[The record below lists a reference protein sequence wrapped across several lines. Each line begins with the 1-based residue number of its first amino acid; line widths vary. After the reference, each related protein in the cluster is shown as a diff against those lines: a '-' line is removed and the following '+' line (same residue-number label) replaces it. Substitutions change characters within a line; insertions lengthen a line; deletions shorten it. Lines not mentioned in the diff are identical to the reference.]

1 MMKINV
7 FDVIV
12 VGGGHA
18 GCEAALAS
26 SRKGCRTLLL
36 TQNLDTIAQMSCN
49 PAIGGLAKGHIV
61 REIDA
66 LGGEMAKCIDHTGIQ
81 FRVLNVSK
89 GPAVQAYR
97 AQADKAQYR
106 VYMKRVLERKAKL
119 TLMQD
124 TVTKILVGN
133 NTIKGIDTQS
143 GNTYYTKSLI
153 LTTGTFLNGLIH
165 IGLKSFPSGRFGEF
179 PSTDLADAIKSLGF
193 QIGRLKTGTPPRV
206 NSKSIDYSSLKIQP
220 GDDPPSP
227 FSFSTKKI
235 TQEQIPCYLTHTNAK
250 THEIIKNNLDK
261 SPLYQGNITGI
272 GPRYCPSIEDKVFR
286 FPDKSSHQ
294 VFLEPEGRNTEEVY
308 LNGISTSLPLDV
320 QKQILR
326 SIKGLKQGEIMR
338 PGYAV
343 EYDFVYP
350 TQLYP
355 SLETK
360 SIKGLFHAGQINGT
374 SGYEEAAGQGL
385 IAGVNAANFVLNRE
399 PLIIKRSDAYIGV
412 LIDDLVT
419 KGTKEPYRMF
429 TSRAEYRLILRQ
441 DNADLRLFEF
451 AYKENLISKKNY
463 DLVCEKQEKIKTK
476 INWLGSAQIKEND
489 ELAAVIKSKCDGQ
502 LKFPVVL
509 ADLIKRPEFSIKDV
523 ANNDMSPEVANQVEI
538 QIKYDGYIK
547 RQEKEIERFK
557 KLEEKQ
563 IPENINYSAIYGLSK
578 EEMQKLH
585 DIRPLTFGQASR
597 ISGVT
602 PSAISSIMVF
612 LKKASNI

>member
-1 MMKINV
+1 MIKTNT
-7 FDVIV
+7 FEVIV
-12 VGGGHA
+12 IGGGHA

-26 SRKGCRTLLL
+26 GRKGCRTLLL

-66 LGGEMAKCIDHTGIQ
+66 LGGEMAKCIDYTGIQ
-81 FRVLNVSK
+81 FRVLNLSK

-97 AQADKAQYR
+97 AQADKVQYR
-106 VYMKRVLERKAKL
+106 LYMKRVLERQSKL

-124 TVTKILVGN
+124 TVTKILIEN
-133 NTIKGIDTQS
+133 NAIIGVETQS
-143 GNTYYTKSLI
+143 GNTYYTKSMI

-165 IGLKSFPSGRFGEF
+165 IGLTSFPAGRFGEF
-179 PSTDLADAIKSLGF
+179 PSTDLADTIKTLGF
-193 QIGRLKTGTPPRV
+193 QMGRLKTGTPPRA
-206 NSKSIDYSSLKIQP
+206 NSKSIDYSFLKIQP
-220 GDDPPSP
+220 GDEPPSP

-235 TQEQIPCYLTHTNAK
+235 TQKQIPCYLTHTNER
-250 THEIIKNNLDK
+250 THEIIKNNLNK

-286 FPDKSSHQ
+286 FPDKPGHQ
-294 VFLEPEGRNTEEVY
+294 VFLEPEGRDTEEVY
-308 LNGISTSLPLDV
+308 LNGVSTSLPLDV

-326 SIKGLKQGEIMR
+326 SIKGMEQCEIMR

-343 EYDFVYP
+343 EYDFVCP

-385 IAGVNAANFVLNRE
+385 IAGINAANLVLNRE
-399 PLIIKRSDAYIGV
+399 PLVIKRSDAYIGV

-451 AYKENLISKKNY
+451 AYKENLIS
-463 DLVCEKQEKIKTK
+463 EKEYKGLLEKLENIKTK
-476 INWLGSAQIKEND
+476 INWLESTRIKEND
-489 ELAAVIKSKCDGQ
+489 DLAAEIKSKCNGQ
-502 LKFPVVL
+502 IKFPVVL
-509 ADLIKRPEFSIKDV
+509 ADLIKRPEFSIIDII
-523 ANNDMSPEVANQVEI
+523 NNDVSHEVANQVEI

-557 KLEEKQ
+557 KFEEKK
-563 IPENINYSAIYGLSK
+563 IPENIDYYDIYGLSK
-578 EEMQKLH
+578 EEMQKLN

-597 ISGVT
+597 ISGIT

-612 LKKASNI
+612 LKKVSR

>member
-1 MMKINV
+1 MIKTNT
-7 FDVIV
+7 FEVIV

-26 SRKGCRTLLL
+26 GRKGCRTLLL

-66 LGGEMAKCIDHTGIQ
+66 LGGEMAKCIDYTGIQ

-97 AQADKAQYR
+97 AQADKVQYR
-106 VYMKRVLERKAKL
+106 LYMKRVLERQSKL

-124 TVTKILVGN
+124 TVTKILIEN
-133 NTIKGIDTQS
+133 NAIKGVETQS
-143 GNTYYTKSLI
+143 GNTYYTKSMI

-165 IGLKSFPSGRFGEF
+165 IGLTSFPAGRFGEF
-179 PSTDLADAIKSLGF
+179 PSTDLADAIKTLGF
-193 QIGRLKTGTPPRV
+193 QMGRLKTGTPPRA
-206 NSKSIDYSSLKIQP
+206 NSKSIDYSFLKIQP
-220 GDDPPSP
+220 GDEPPLP

-235 TQEQIPCYLTHTNAK
+235 SQKQIPCYLTHTNAR
-250 THEIIKNNLDK
+250 THEIIKNNLNK

-286 FPDKSSHQ
+286 FPDKPGHQ
-294 VFLEPEGRNTEEVY
+294 VFLEPEGRDTEEVY
-308 LNGISTSLPLDV
+308 LNGVSTSLPLDV

-326 SIKGLKQGEIMR
+326 SIKGMEQCEIMR

-343 EYDFVYP
+343 EYDFVCP

-385 IAGVNAANFVLNRE
+385 IAGINAANLVLNRE
-399 PLIIKRSDAYIGV
+399 PLVIKRSDAYIGV

-451 AYKENLISKKNY
+451 AYKENLIS
-463 DLVCEKQEKIKTK
+463 EKEYKGLLEKLENIKTK
-476 INWLGSAQIKEND
+476 INWLESTRIKEND
-489 ELAAVIKSKCDGQ
+489 DLATEIKSKCNCQ
-502 LKFPVVL
+502 IKFPVVL
-509 ADLIKRPEFSIKDV
+509 ADLIKRPEFSIIDIV
-523 ANNDMSPEVANQVEI
+523 NNDVSHEVANQVEI
-538 QIKYDGYIK
+538 EIKYDGYIK

-557 KLEEKQ
+557 KFEEKK
-563 IPENINYSAIYGLSK
+563 IPENIDYYDIYGLSK
-578 EEMQKLH
+578 EEMQKLN

-612 LKKASNI
+612 LKKVSR

>member
-1 MMKINV
+1 MIKTNT

-26 SRKGCRTLLL
+26 GRKECRTLLL

-97 AQADKAQYR
+97 AQADKAKYR
-106 VYMKRVLERKAKL
+106 VYMKRVLEGQSKL

-124 TVTKILVGN
+124 TVTKILIEN
-133 NTIKGIDTQS
+133 NAIKGVETQS
-143 GNTYYTKSLI
+143 GSTYYTKSLI

-165 IGLKSFPSGRFGEF
+165 IGLTSFPAGRFGEF
-179 PSTDLADAIKSLGF
+179 PSTDLADAMKTLGF

-206 NSKSIDYSSLKIQP
+206 NSKSIDYSFLKIQP
-220 GDDPPSP
+220 GDEPPSP

-235 TQEQIPCYLTHTNAK
+235 TQKQIPCYLTHTNER

-294 VFLEPEGRNTEEVY
+294 VFLEPEGRDTEEVY
-308 LNGISTSLPLDV
+308 LNGVSTSLPLDV

-326 SIKGLKQGEIMR
+326 SIKGMEQCEIMR

-343 EYDFVYP
+343 EYDFVCP

-385 IAGVNAANFVLNRE
+385 IAGINAANLVLNRE
-399 PLIIKRSDAYIGV
+399 PVIIKRSDAYIGV

-419 KGTKEPYRMF
+419 EGTKEPYRMF

-441 DNADLRLFEF
+441 DNADLRLFET
-451 AYKENLISKKNY
+451 AYKENLISEKKY
-463 DLVCEKQEKIKTK
+463 ELLREKLEKIKTK
-476 INWLGSAQIKEND
+476 INWLESTRIKEND
-489 ELAAVIKSKCDGQ
+489 GLAAEIKKKCNGQ
-502 LKFPVVL
+502 IKFPVVL
-509 ADLIKRPEFSIKDV
+509 ADLIKRPEFRIKDIV
-523 ANNDMSPEVANQVEI
+523 NNDISHEVANQVEI

-557 KLEEKQ
+557 KLEEKK
-563 IPENINYSAIYGLSK
+563 IPENIDYSAIYGLSK
-578 EEMQKLH
+578 EEIQKLNG
-585 DIRPLTFGQASR
+585 IRPLTFGQASR

-602 PSAISSIMVF
+602 PSAISCIMVF
-612 LKKASNI
+612 LKKVSV

>member
-1 MMKINV
+1 MIKTNS

-18 GCEAALAS
+18 GCEATLAS
-26 SRKGCRTLLL
+26 GRKGCRTLLL

-97 AQADKAQYR
+97 AQADKTQYR
-106 VYMKRVLERKAKL
+106 LYMKRVLERQSKL

-124 TVTKILVGN
+124 TVTKILIEN
-133 NTIKGIDTQS
+133 NAIKGVETQS
-143 GNTYYTKSLI
+143 GNTYYAKSLI

-165 IGLKSFPSGRFGEF
+165 IGLTSFPAGRFGEF
-179 PSTDLADAIKSLGF
+179 PSTDLADAIKTLGF

-206 NSKSIDYSSLKIQP
+206 NSKSIDYSFLKIQP

-235 TQEQIPCYLTHTNAK
+235 TQKQIPCYLTHTNER

-286 FPDKSSHQ
+286 FPDKPSHQ
-294 VFLEPEGRNTEEVY
+294 VFLEPEGRDTEEVY
-308 LNGISTSLPLDV
+308 LNGVSTSLPLDV

-326 SIKGLKQGEIMR
+326 SIKGMEQCEIMR

-343 EYDFVYP
+343 EYDFVCP

-385 IAGVNAANFVLNRE
+385 IAGINAANLVLNRE
-399 PLIIKRSDAYIGV
+399 PLVTKRSDAYIGV

-451 AYKENLISKKNY
+451 AYKENLISEKEY
-463 DLVCEKQEKIKTK
+463 EVLCEKLEKIETK
-476 INWLGSAQIKEND
+476 INWLESTRIKEND
-489 ELAAVIKSKCDGQ
+489 DLAAEIKSKCNGQ
-502 LKFPVVL
+502 IKFPVVL
-509 ADLIKRPEFSIKDV
+509 ADLIKRPEFSIKDIV
-523 ANNDMSPEVANQVEI
+523 NNDISHEVANQVEI

-557 KLEEKQ
+557 KLEEKK
-563 IPENINYSAIYGLSK
+563 IPENIDYSAIYGLSK
-578 EEMQKLH
+578 EEMQKLN

-612 LKKASNI
+612 LKKVSG

>member
-1 MMKINV
+1 MIKTNI
-7 FDVIV
+7 FEVIV

-26 SRKGCRTLLL
+26 GRKGCRTLLL

-66 LGGEMAKCIDHTGIQ
+66 LGGEMAKCIDYTGIQ

-97 AQADKAQYR
+97 AQADKVQYR
-106 VYMKRVLERKAKL
+106 LYMKRVLERQSKL

-124 TVTKILVGN
+124 TVTKILIEN
-133 NTIKGIDTQS
+133 NAIIGVETQS
-143 GNTYYTKSLI
+143 GNTYHTKSMI

-165 IGLKSFPSGRFGEF
+165 IGLTSFPAGRFGEF
-179 PSTDLADAIKSLGF
+179 PSTDLADAIKTLGF
-193 QIGRLKTGTPPRV
+193 QMGRLKTGTPPRV
-206 NSKSIDYSSLKIQP
+206 NSKSIDYSFLKIQP
-220 GDDPPSP
+220 GDEPPSP

-235 TQEQIPCYLTHTNAK
+235 TQKQIPCYLTHTNER
-250 THEIIKNNLDK
+250 THEIIKNNLNK

-286 FPDKSSHQ
+286 FPDKPGHQ
-294 VFLEPEGRNTEEVY
+294 VFLEPEGRDTEEVY
-308 LNGISTSLPLDV
+308 LNGVSTSLPLDV

-326 SIKGLKQGEIMR
+326 SIKGMEQCEIMR

-343 EYDFVYP
+343 EYDFVCP

-385 IAGVNAANFVLNRE
+385 IAGINAANLVLNRE
-399 PLIIKRSDAYIGV
+399 PLVIKRSDAYIGV

-451 AYKENLISKKNY
+451 AYKENLIS
-463 DLVCEKQEKIKTK
+463 EKEYKGLLEKLENIKTK
-476 INWLGSAQIKEND
+476 INWLESTRIKEND
-489 ELAAVIKSKCDGQ
+489 DLAAEIKSKCNGQ
-502 LKFPVVL
+502 IKFPVVL
-509 ADLIKRPEFSIKDV
+509 ADLIKRPEFSIIDII
-523 ANNDMSPEVANQVEI
+523 NNDVSHEVANQVEI

-557 KLEEKQ
+557 KFEEKK
-563 IPENINYSAIYGLSK
+563 IPENIDYYDIYGLSK
-578 EEMQKLH
+578 EEMQKLN

-612 LKKASNI
+612 LKKVSG

>member
-1 MMKINV
+1 MIKTNT
-7 FDVIV
+7 FEVIV

-26 SRKGCRTLLL
+26 GRKGCRTLLL

-66 LGGEMAKCIDHTGIQ
+66 LGGEMAKCIDYTGIQ

-97 AQADKAQYR
+97 AQADKVQYR
-106 VYMKRVLERKAKL
+106 LYMKRVLERQSKL

-124 TVTKILVGN
+124 TVTKILIEN
-133 NTIKGIDTQS
+133 NAIKGVETQS
-143 GNTYYTKSLI
+143 GNTYYTKSMI

-165 IGLKSFPSGRFGEF
+165 IGLTSFPAGRFGEF
-179 PSTDLADAIKSLGF
+179 PSTDLADAIKTLGF
-193 QIGRLKTGTPPRV
+193 QMGRLKTGTPPRV
-206 NSKSIDYSSLKIQP
+206 NSKSIDYSFLKIQP
-220 GDDPPSP
+220 GDEPPSP

-235 TQEQIPCYLTHTNAK
+235 TQKQIPCYLTHTNER
-250 THEIIKNNLDK
+250 THEIIKNNLNK

-286 FPDKSSHQ
+286 FPDKPGHQ
-294 VFLEPEGRNTEEVY
+294 VFLEPEGRDTEEVY
-308 LNGISTSLPLDV
+308 LNGVSTSLPLDV

-326 SIKGLKQGEIMR
+326 SIKGMEQCEIMR

-343 EYDFVYP
+343 EYDFVCP

-385 IAGVNAANFVLNRE
+385 IAGINAANLVLNRE
-399 PLIIKRSDAYIGV
+399 PLVIKRSDAYIGV

-429 TSRAEYRLILRQ
+429 TSRAEYRLVLRQ

-451 AYKENLISKKNY
+451 AYKENLIS
-463 DLVCEKQEKIKTK
+463 EKEYKGLLEKLENIKTK
-476 INWLGSAQIKEND
+476 INWLESTRIKEND
-489 ELAAVIKSKCDGQ
+489 DLAAEIKSKCNGQ
-502 LKFPVVL
+502 IKFPVVL
-509 ADLIKRPEFSIKDV
+509 ADLIKRPEFSIIDIV
-523 ANNDMSPEVANQVEI
+523 NNDVSHEVANQVEI

-557 KLEEKQ
+557 KFEEKK
-563 IPENINYSAIYGLSK
+563 IPENIDYYDIYGLSK
-578 EEMQKLH
+578 EEMQKLN

-612 LKKASNI
+612 LKKVSG

>member
-1 MMKINV
+1 MIKTNT

-26 SRKGCRTLLL
+26 GRKECRTLLL

-97 AQADKAQYR
+97 AQADKAKYR
-106 VYMKRVLERKAKL
+106 VYMKRVLEGQSKL

-124 TVTKILVGN
+124 TVTKILIEN
-133 NTIKGIDTQS
+133 NAIKGVETQL
-143 GNTYYTKSLI
+143 GNTYYTKSMI

-165 IGLKSFPSGRFGEF
+165 IGLTSFPAGRFGEF
-179 PSTDLADAIKSLGF
+179 PSTDLADAIKTLGF
-193 QIGRLKTGTPPRV
+193 QMGRLKTGTPPRV
-206 NSKSIDYSSLKIQP
+206 NSKSIDYSFLKIQP
-220 GDDPPSP
+220 GDEPPSP

-235 TQEQIPCYLTHTNAK
+235 TQKQIPCYLTHTNER
-250 THEIIKNNLDK
+250 THEIIKNNLNK

-286 FPDKSSHQ
+286 FPDKPGHQ
-294 VFLEPEGRNTEEVY
+294 VFLEPEGRDTEEVY
-308 LNGISTSLPLDV
+308 LNGVSTSLPLDV

-326 SIKGLKQGEIMR
+326 SIKGMEQCEIMR

-343 EYDFVYP
+343 EYDFVCP

-385 IAGVNAANFVLNRE
+385 IAGINAANLVLNRE
-399 PLIIKRSDAYIGV
+399 PVIIKRSDAYIGV

-419 KGTKEPYRMF
+419 EGTKEPYRMF

-441 DNADLRLFEF
+441 DNADLRLFET
-451 AYKENLISKKNY
+451 AYKENLISEKKY
-463 DLVCEKQEKIKTK
+463 EVLCEKMEKIKTK
-476 INWLGSAQIKEND
+476 INWLESTRIKEND
-489 ELAAVIKSKCDGQ
+489 GLADEIKKKCNGQ
-502 LKFPVVL
+502 IKFPVVL
-509 ADLIKRPEFSIKDV
+509 ADLIKRPEFRIKDIV
-523 ANNDMSPEVANQVEI
+523 NNDISHEVANQVEI

-557 KLEEKQ
+557 KLEEKK
-563 IPENINYSAIYGLSK
+563 IPENIDYSAIYGLSK
-578 EEMQKLH
+578 EEIQKLNG
-585 DIRPLTFGQASR
+585 IRPLTFGQASR

-602 PSAISSIMVF
+602 PSAISCIMVF
-612 LKKASNI
+612 LKKVSV

>member
-1 MMKINV
+1 MIKTNT

-26 SRKGCRTLLL
+26 GRKECRTLLL

-97 AQADKAQYR
+97 AQADKAKYR
-106 VYMKRVLERKAKL
+106 VYMKRVLEGQSKL

-124 TVTKILVGN
+124 TVTKILIEN
-133 NTIKGIDTQS
+133 NAIKGVETQS
-143 GNTYYTKSLI
+143 GSTYYTKSLI

-165 IGLKSFPSGRFGEF
+165 IGLTSFPAGRFGEF
-179 PSTDLADAIKSLGF
+179 PSTDLADAMKTLGF

-206 NSKSIDYSSLKIQP
+206 NSKSIDYSFFKIQP
-220 GDDPPSP
+220 GDEPPSP

-235 TQEQIPCYLTHTNAK
+235 TQKQIPCYLTHTNER

-294 VFLEPEGRNTEEVY
+294 VFLEPEGRDTEEVY
-308 LNGISTSLPLDV
+308 LNGVSTSLPLDV

-326 SIKGLKQGEIMR
+326 SIKGMEQCEIMR

-343 EYDFVYP
+343 EYDFVCP

-385 IAGVNAANFVLNRE
+385 IAGINAANLVLNRE
-399 PLIIKRSDAYIGV
+399 PVIIKRSDAYIGV

-419 KGTKEPYRMF
+419 EGTKEPYRMF

-441 DNADLRLFEF
+441 DNADLRLFET
-451 AYKENLISKKNY
+451 AYKENLISEKKY
-463 DLVCEKQEKIKTK
+463 EVLCEKMEKIKTK
-476 INWLGSAQIKEND
+476 INWLESTRIKEND
-489 ELAAVIKSKCDGQ
+489 GLADEIKKKCNGQ
-502 LKFPVVL
+502 IKFPVVL
-509 ADLIKRPEFSIKDV
+509 ADLIKRPEFRIKDIV
-523 ANNDMSPEVANQVEI
+523 NNDISHEVANQVEI

-557 KLEEKQ
+557 KLEEKK
-563 IPENINYSAIYGLSK
+563 IPENIDYSAIYGLSK
-578 EEMQKLH
+578 EEIQKLNG
-585 DIRPLTFGQASR
+585 IRPLTFGQASR

-602 PSAISSIMVF
+602 PSAISCIMVF
-612 LKKASNI
+612 LKKVSV

>member
-1 MMKINV
+1 MIKTNI
-7 FDVIV
+7 FEVIV

-26 SRKGCRTLLL
+26 GRKGCRTLLL

-66 LGGEMAKCIDHTGIQ
+66 LGGEMAKCIDYTGIQ
-81 FRVLNVSK
+81 FRVLNLSK

-97 AQADKAQYR
+97 AQADKVQYR
-106 VYMKRVLERKAKL
+106 LYMKRVLERQSKL

-124 TVTKILVGN
+124 TVTKILIEN
-133 NTIKGIDTQS
+133 NAIKGVETQS
-143 GNTYYTKSLI
+143 GNTYHTKSMI

-165 IGLKSFPSGRFGEF
+165 IGLTSFPAGRFGEF
-179 PSTDLADAIKSLGF
+179 PSTDLADAIKTLGF
-193 QIGRLKTGTPPRV
+193 QMGRLKTGTPPRV
-206 NSKSIDYSSLKIQP
+206 NSKSIDYSFLKIQP
-220 GDDPPSP
+220 GDEPPSP

-235 TQEQIPCYLTHTNAK
+235 TQKQIPCYLTHTNER
-250 THEIIKNNLDK
+250 THEIIKNNLNK

-286 FPDKSSHQ
+286 FPDKPGHQ
-294 VFLEPEGRNTEEVY
+294 VFLEPEGRDTEEVY
-308 LNGISTSLPLDV
+308 LNGVSTSLPLDV

-326 SIKGLKQGEIMR
+326 SIKGMEQCEIMR

-343 EYDFVYP
+343 EYDFVCP

-385 IAGVNAANFVLNRE
+385 IAGINAANLVLNRE
-399 PLIIKRSDAYIGV
+399 PLVIKRSDAYIGV

-451 AYKENLISKKNY
+451 AYKENLIS
-463 DLVCEKQEKIKTK
+463 EKEYKGLLEKLENIKTK
-476 INWLGSAQIKEND
+476 IDWLESTRIKEND
-489 ELAAVIKSKCDGQ
+489 DLATEIKSKCNCQ
-502 LKFPVVL
+502 IKFPVVL
-509 ADLIKRPEFSIKDV
+509 ADLIKRPEFSIIDII
-523 ANNDMSPEVANQVEI
+523 NNDVSHEVANQVEI

-557 KLEEKQ
+557 KFEEKK
-563 IPENINYSAIYGLSK
+563 IPENIDYYDIYGLSK
-578 EEMQKLH
+578 EEMQKLN

-597 ISGVT
+597 ISGIT

-612 LKKASNI
+612 LKKVSR

>member
-1 MMKINV
+1 MIKTNI
-7 FDVIV
+7 FEVIV

-26 SRKGCRTLLL
+26 GRKGCRTLLL

-66 LGGEMAKCIDHTGIQ
+66 LGGEMAKCIDYTGIQ

-97 AQADKAQYR
+97 AQADKVQYR
-106 VYMKRVLERKAKL
+106 LYMKRVLERQSKL

-124 TVTKILVGN
+124 TVTKILIEN
-133 NTIKGIDTQS
+133 NAIKGVETQS
-143 GNTYYTKSLI
+143 GNTYYTKSMI

-165 IGLKSFPSGRFGEF
+165 IGLTSFPAGRFGEF
-179 PSTDLADAIKSLGF
+179 PSTDLADAIKTLGF
-193 QIGRLKTGTPPRV
+193 QMGRLKTGTPPRA
-206 NSKSIDYSSLKIQP
+206 NSKSIDYSFLKIQP
-220 GDDPPSP
+220 GDEPPSP

-235 TQEQIPCYLTHTNAK
+235 TQKQIPCYLTHTNER
-250 THEIIKNNLDK
+250 THEIIKNNLNK

-286 FPDKSSHQ
+286 FPDKPGHQ
-294 VFLEPEGRNTEEVY
+294 VFLEPEGRDTEEVY
-308 LNGISTSLPLDV
+308 LNGVSTSLPLDV

-326 SIKGLKQGEIMR
+326 SIKGMEQCDIMR
-338 PGYAV
+338 PGYAI
-343 EYDFVYP
+343 EYDFVCP

-385 IAGVNAANFVLNRE
+385 IAGINAANLVLNRE
-399 PLIIKRSDAYIGV
+399 PLVIKRSDAYIGV

-451 AYKENLISKKNY
+451 AYKENLIS
-463 DLVCEKQEKIKTK
+463 EKEYKGLLEKLENIKTK
-476 INWLGSAQIKEND
+476 INWLESTRIKEND
-489 ELAAVIKSKCDGQ
+489 DLATEIKSKCNCQ
-502 LKFPVVL
+502 IKFPVVL
-509 ADLIKRPEFSIKDV
+509 ADLIKRPEFSIIDII
-523 ANNDMSPEVANQVEI
+523 NNDVSHEVANQVEI

-557 KLEEKQ
+557 KFEEKK
-563 IPENINYSAIYGLSK
+563 IPENIDYYDIYGLSK
-578 EEMQKLH
+578 EEMQKLN

-612 LKKASNI
+612 LKKVSG

>member
-1 MMKINV
+1 MIKTNTI
-7 FDVIV
+7 DVIV

-26 SRKGCRTLLL
+26 GRKECRTLLL

-97 AQADKAQYR
+97 AQADKAKYR
-106 VYMKRVLERKAKL
+106 VYMKRVLEGQSKL

-124 TVTKILVGN
+124 TVTKILIEN
-133 NTIKGIDTQS
+133 NAIKGVETQS
-143 GNTYYTKSLI
+143 GSTYYTKSLI

-165 IGLKSFPSGRFGEF
+165 IGLTSFPAGRFGEF
-179 PSTDLADAIKSLGF
+179 PSTDLADAMKTLGF

-206 NSKSIDYSSLKIQP
+206 NSKSIDYSFLKIQP
-220 GDDPPSP
+220 GDEPPSP

-235 TQEQIPCYLTHTNAK
+235 TQKQIPCYLTHTNER

-294 VFLEPEGRNTEEVY
+294 VFLEPEGRDTEEVY
-308 LNGISTSLPLDV
+308 LNGVSTSLPLDV

-326 SIKGLKQGEIMR
+326 SIKGMEQCEIMR

-343 EYDFVYP
+343 EYDFVCP

-385 IAGVNAANFVLNRE
+385 IAGINAANLVLNRE
-399 PLIIKRSDAYIGV
+399 PVIIKRSDAYIGV

-419 KGTKEPYRMF
+419 EGTKEPYRMF

-441 DNADLRLFEF
+441 DNADLRLFET
-451 AYKENLISKKNY
+451 AYKENLISEKKY
-463 DLVCEKQEKIKTK
+463 EVLCEKMEKIKTK
-476 INWLGSAQIKEND
+476 INWLESTRIKEND
-489 ELAAVIKSKCDGQ
+489 GLADEIKKKCNGQ
-502 LKFPVVL
+502 IKFPVVL
-509 ADLIKRPEFSIKDV
+509 ADLIKRPEFRIKDIV
-523 ANNDMSPEVANQVEI
+523 NNDISHEVANQVEI

-557 KLEEKQ
+557 KLEEKK
-563 IPENINYSAIYGLSK
+563 IPENIDYSAIYGLSK
-578 EEMQKLH
+578 EEIQKLNG
-585 DIRPLTFGQASR
+585 IRPLTFGQASR

-602 PSAISSIMVF
+602 PSAISCIMVF
-612 LKKASNI
+612 LKKVSV

>member
-1 MMKINV
+1 MIKTNT
-7 FDVIV
+7 FEVIV
-12 VGGGHA
+12 IGGGHA

-26 SRKGCRTLLL
+26 GRKGCRTLLL
-36 TQNLDTIAQMSCN
+36 TQNLDSIAQMSCN

-66 LGGEMAKCIDHTGIQ
+66 LGGEMAKCIDYTGIQ

-97 AQADKAQYR
+97 AQADKVQYR
-106 VYMKRVLERKAKL
+106 LYMKRVLERQSKL

-124 TVTKILVGN
+124 TVTKILIEN
-133 NTIKGIDTQS
+133 NAIKGVETQL
-143 GNTYYTKSLI
+143 GNTYYTKSMI

-165 IGLKSFPSGRFGEF
+165 IGLTSFPAGRFGEF
-179 PSTDLADAIKSLGF
+179 PSTDLADAIKTLGF
-193 QIGRLKTGTPPRV
+193 QMGRLKTGTPPRA
-206 NSKSIDYSSLKIQP
+206 NSKSIDYSFLKIQP
-220 GDDPPSP
+220 GDEPPSP

-235 TQEQIPCYLTHTNAK
+235 TQKQIPCYLTHTNER
-250 THEIIKNNLDK
+250 THEIIKNNLNK

-286 FPDKSSHQ
+286 FPDKPGHQ
-294 VFLEPEGRNTEEVY
+294 VFLEPEGRDTEEVY
-308 LNGISTSLPLDV
+308 LNGVSTSLPLDV

-326 SIKGLKQGEIMR
+326 SIKGMEQCEIMR

-343 EYDFVYP
+343 EYDFVCP

-385 IAGVNAANFVLNRE
+385 IAGINAANLVSNRE
-399 PLIIKRSDAYIGV
+399 PLVIKRSDAYIGV

-451 AYKENLISKKNY
+451 AYKENLIS
-463 DLVCEKQEKIKTK
+463 EKEYKGLLEKLENIKTK
-476 INWLGSAQIKEND
+476 INWLESTRIKEND
-489 ELAAVIKSKCDGQ
+489 DLATEIKSKCNCQ
-502 LKFPVVL
+502 IKFPVVL
-509 ADLIKRPEFSIKDV
+509 ADLIKRPEFSIIDII
-523 ANNDMSPEVANQVEI
+523 NNDVSHEVANQVEI

-557 KLEEKQ
+557 KFEEKK
-563 IPENINYSAIYGLSK
+563 IPENIDYYDIYGLSK
-578 EEMQKLH
+578 EEMQKLN

-597 ISGVT
+597 ISGIT

-612 LKKASNI
+612 LKKISG

>member
-1 MMKINV
+1 MIKTNI
-7 FDVIV
+7 FEVIV

-26 SRKGCRTLLL
+26 GRKGCRTLLL

-66 LGGEMAKCIDHTGIQ
+66 LGGEMAKCIDYTGIQ

-97 AQADKAQYR
+97 AQADKVQYR
-106 VYMKRVLERKAKL
+106 LYMKRVLERQSKL

-124 TVTKILVGN
+124 TVTKILIEN
-133 NTIKGIDTQS
+133 NAIIGVETQS
-143 GNTYYTKSLI
+143 GNTYHTKSMI

-165 IGLKSFPSGRFGEF
+165 IGLTSFPAGRFGEF
-179 PSTDLADAIKSLGF
+179 PSTDLADAIKTLGF
-193 QIGRLKTGTPPRV
+193 QMGRLKTGTPPRV
-206 NSKSIDYSSLKIQP
+206 NSKSIDYSFLKIQP
-220 GDDPPSP
+220 GDEPPSP

-235 TQEQIPCYLTHTNAK
+235 TQKQIPCYLTHTNER
-250 THEIIKNNLDK
+250 THEIIKNNLNK

-286 FPDKSSHQ
+286 FPDKPGHQ
-294 VFLEPEGRNTEEVY
+294 VFLEPEGRDTEEVY
-308 LNGISTSLPLDV
+308 LNGVSTSLPLDV

-326 SIKGLKQGEIMR
+326 SIKGMEQCEIMR

-343 EYDFVYP
+343 EYDFVCP

-385 IAGVNAANFVLNRE
+385 IAGINAANLVLNRE
-399 PLIIKRSDAYIGV
+399 PLVIKRSDAYIGV

-451 AYKENLISKKNY
+451 AYKENLIS
-463 DLVCEKQEKIKTK
+463 EKEYKGLLEKLENIKTK
-476 INWLGSAQIKEND
+476 INWLESTRIKEND
-489 ELAAVIKSKCDGQ
+489 DLAAEIKSKCNGQ
-502 LKFPVVL
+502 IKFPVVL
-509 ADLIKRPEFSIKDV
+509 ADLIKRPEFSIIDII
-523 ANNDMSPEVANQVEI
+523 NNDVSHEVANQVEI

-557 KLEEKQ
+557 KFEEKK
-563 IPENINYSAIYGLSK
+563 IPENIDYYDIYGLSK
-578 EEMQKLH
+578 EEMQKLN

-602 PSAISSIMVF
+602 PSAVSSIMVF
-612 LKKASNI
+612 LKKVSR

>member
-1 MMKINV
+1 MIKTNT
-7 FDVIV
+7 FEVIV
-12 VGGGHA
+12 IGGGHA

-26 SRKGCRTLLL
+26 GRKGCRTLLL

-66 LGGEMAKCIDHTGIQ
+66 LGGEMAKCIDYTGIQ

-97 AQADKAQYR
+97 AQADKVQYR
-106 VYMKRVLERKAKL
+106 LYMKRVLERQSKL

-124 TVTKILVGN
+124 TVTKILIEN
-133 NTIKGIDTQS
+133 NAIKGVETQS
-143 GNTYYTKSLI
+143 GNTYYTKSMI

-165 IGLKSFPSGRFGEF
+165 IGLTSFPAGRFGEF
-179 PSTDLADAIKSLGF
+179 PSTDLADAIKTLGF
-193 QIGRLKTGTPPRV
+193 QMGRLKTGTPPRA
-206 NSKSIDYSSLKIQP
+206 NSKSIDYSFLKIQP
-220 GDDPPSP
+220 GDEPPLP

-235 TQEQIPCYLTHTNAK
+235 SQKQIPCYLTHTNAR
-250 THEIIKNNLDK
+250 THEIIKNNLNK

-286 FPDKSSHQ
+286 FPDKPGHQ
-294 VFLEPEGRNTEEVY
+294 VFLEPEGRDTEEVY
-308 LNGISTSLPLDV
+308 LNGVSTSLPLDV

-326 SIKGLKQGEIMR
+326 SIKGMEQCEIMR

-343 EYDFVYP
+343 EYDFVCP

-385 IAGVNAANFVLNRE
+385 IAGINAANLVLNRE
-399 PLIIKRSDAYIGV
+399 PLVIKRSDAYIGV

-451 AYKENLISKKNY
+451 AYKENLIS
-463 DLVCEKQEKIKTK
+463 EKEYKGLLEKLENIKTK
-476 INWLGSAQIKEND
+476 INWLESTRIKEND
-489 ELAAVIKSKCDGQ
+489 DLAAEIKSKCNGQ
-502 LKFPVVL
+502 IKFPVVL
-509 ADLIKRPEFSIKDV
+509 ADLIKRPEFSIIDIV
-523 ANNDMSPEVANQVEI
+523 NNDVSHEVANQVEI

-557 KLEEKQ
+557 KFEEKK
-563 IPENINYSAIYGLSK
+563 IPENIDYYDIYGLSK
-578 EEMQKLH
+578 EEMQKLN

-597 ISGVT
+597 ISGIT

-612 LKKASNI
+612 LKKVSG

>member
-1 MMKINV
+1 MIKTNI
-7 FDVIV
+7 FEVIV

-26 SRKGCRTLLL
+26 GRKGCRTLLL

-66 LGGEMAKCIDHTGIQ
+66 LGGEMAKCIDYTGIQ

-97 AQADKAQYR
+97 AQADKVQYR
-106 VYMKRVLERKAKL
+106 LYMKRVLERQSKL

-124 TVTKILVGN
+124 TVTKILIEN
-133 NTIKGIDTQS
+133 NAIKGVETQL
-143 GNTYYTKSLI
+143 GNTYYTKSMI

-165 IGLKSFPSGRFGEF
+165 IGLTSFPAGRFGEF
-179 PSTDLADAIKSLGF
+179 PSTDLADAIKTLGF
-193 QIGRLKTGTPPRV
+193 QMGRLKTGTPPRA
-206 NSKSIDYSSLKIQP
+206 NSKSIDYSFLKIQP
-220 GDDPPSP
+220 GDEPPLP

-235 TQEQIPCYLTHTNAK
+235 SQKQIPCYLTHTNER
-250 THEIIKNNLDK
+250 THEIIKNNLNK

-286 FPDKSSHQ
+286 FPDKPGHQ
-294 VFLEPEGRNTEEVY
+294 VFLEPEGRDTEEVY
-308 LNGISTSLPLDV
+308 LNGVSTSLPLDV

-326 SIKGLKQGEIMR
+326 SIKGMEQCEIMR

-343 EYDFVYP
+343 EYDFVCP

-385 IAGVNAANFVLNRE
+385 IAGINAANLVLNRE
-399 PLIIKRSDAYIGV
+399 PLVIKRSDAYIGV

-451 AYKENLISKKNY
+451 AYKENLIS
-463 DLVCEKQEKIKTK
+463 EKEYKGLLEKLENIKTK
-476 INWLGSAQIKEND
+476 INWLESTRIKEND
-489 ELAAVIKSKCDGQ
+489 DLAAEIKSKCNGQ
-502 LKFPVVL
+502 IKFPVVL
-509 ADLIKRPEFSIKDV
+509 ADLIKRPEFSIIDII
-523 ANNDMSPEVANQVEI
+523 NNDVSHEVANQVEI

-557 KLEEKQ
+557 KFEEKK
-563 IPENINYSAIYGLSK
+563 IPENIDYYDIYGLSK
-578 EEMQKLH
+578 EEMQKLN

-612 LKKASNI
+612 LKKVSR

>member
-1 MMKINV
+1 MIKTNT
-7 FDVIV
+7 FEVIV
-12 VGGGHA
+12 IGGGHA

-26 SRKGCRTLLL
+26 GRKGCRTLLL
-36 TQNLDTIAQMSCN
+36 TQNLDSIAQMSCN

-66 LGGEMAKCIDHTGIQ
+66 LGGEMAKCIDYTGIQ

-97 AQADKAQYR
+97 AQADKVQYR
-106 VYMKRVLERKAKL
+106 LYMKRVLERQSKL

-124 TVTKILVGN
+124 TVTKILIEN
-133 NTIKGIDTQS
+133 NAIIGVETQS
-143 GNTYYTKSLI
+143 GNTYYTKSMI

-165 IGLKSFPSGRFGEF
+165 IGLTSFPAGRFGEF
-179 PSTDLADAIKSLGF
+179 PSTDLADAIKTLGF
-193 QIGRLKTGTPPRV
+193 QMGRLKTGTPPRV
-206 NSKSIDYSSLKIQP
+206 NSKSIDYSFLKIQP
-220 GDDPPSP
+220 GDEPPSP

-235 TQEQIPCYLTHTNAK
+235 TQKQIPCYLTHTNER
-250 THEIIKNNLDK
+250 THEIIKNNLNK

-286 FPDKSSHQ
+286 FPDKPGHQ
-294 VFLEPEGRNTEEVY
+294 VFLEPEGRDTEEVY
-308 LNGISTSLPLDV
+308 LNGVSTSLPLDV

-326 SIKGLKQGEIMR
+326 SIKGMEQCEIMR

-343 EYDFVYP
+343 EYDFVCP

-385 IAGVNAANFVLNRE
+385 IAGINAANLVLNRE
-399 PLIIKRSDAYIGV
+399 PLVIKRSDAYIGV

-451 AYKENLISKKNY
+451 AYKENLIS
-463 DLVCEKQEKIKTK
+463 EKEYKGLLEKLENIKTK
-476 INWLGSAQIKEND
+476 INWLESTRIKEND
-489 ELAAVIKSKCDGQ
+489 DLATEIKSKCNCQ
-502 LKFPVVL
+502 IKFPVVL
-509 ADLIKRPEFSIKDV
+509 ADLIKRPEFSIIDII
-523 ANNDMSPEVANQVEI
+523 NNDVSHEVANQVEI

-557 KLEEKQ
+557 KFEEKK
-563 IPENINYSAIYGLSK
+563 IPENIDYYDIYGLSK
-578 EEMQKLH
+578 EEMQKLN

-612 LKKASNI
+612 LKKVSR

>member
-1 MMKINV
+1 MIKTNS
-7 FDVIV
+7 FQVIV

-26 SRKGCRTLLL
+26 ARKGCRTLLL

-97 AQADKAQYR
+97 AQADKTQYR
-106 VYMKRVLERKAKL
+106 LYMKRALERQSKL

-124 TVTKILVGN
+124 TVTKILIQN
-133 NTIKGIDTQS
+133 NAIKGVETQS
-143 GNTYYTKSLI
+143 ENIFYAKSLI

-165 IGLKSFPSGRFGEF
+165 IGLTSFPAGRFGEF
-179 PSTDLADAIKSLGF
+179 PSIDLADAIKTLGF
-193 QIGRLKTGTPPRV
+193 QLGRLKTGTPPRV
-206 NSKSIDYSSLKIQP
+206 NSKSIDYSFLKIQP
-220 GDDPPSP
+220 GDDPPPP
-227 FSFSTKKI
+227 FSFFTKKI
-235 TQEQIPCYLTHTNAK
+235 TQKQIPCHLTHTNER

-261 SPLYQGNITGI
+261 SPLYQGNITGT

-308 LNGISTSLPLDV
+308 LNGVSTSLPLDV

-326 SIKGLKQGEIMR
+326 SIKGMEQSEIMR

-343 EYDFVYP
+343 EYDFVCP

-385 IAGVNAANFVLNRE
+385 IAGINAANLVLNRE
-399 PLIIKRSDAYIGV
+399 PLVIKRSDAYLGV

-451 AYKENLISKKNY
+451 AYKENLIS
-463 DLVCEKQEKIKTK
+463 EKEYEVLREKLKKIKTK
-476 INWLGSAQIKEND
+476 INWLESTQIKEND
-489 ELAAVIKSKCDGQ
+489 DLAAQIKNRCNSQ
-502 LKFPVVL
+502 IKFPVVL
-509 ADLIKRPEFSIKDV
+509 ADLIKRPEFSIKDIV
-523 ANNDMSPEVANQVEI
+523 NNDISDEVANQVEI

-557 KLEEKQ
+557 KFEEKK

-578 EEMQKLH
+578 EEMQKLN

-612 LKKASNI
+612 LKKVSG

>member
-1 MMKINV
+1 MIKTNT

-18 GCEAALAS
+18 GCEAAMAS
-26 SRKGCRTLLL
+26 GRKECRTLLL

-97 AQADKAQYR
+97 AQADKAKYR
-106 VYMKRVLERKAKL
+106 VYMKRVLEGQSKL

-124 TVTKILVGN
+124 TVTKILIEN
-133 NTIKGIDTQS
+133 NAIKGVETQS
-143 GNTYYTKSLI
+143 GSTYYTKSLI

-165 IGLKSFPSGRFGEF
+165 IGLTSFPAGRFGEF
-179 PSTDLADAIKSLGF
+179 PSTDLADAMKTLGF

-206 NSKSIDYSSLKIQP
+206 NSKSIDYSFFKIQP
-220 GDDPPSP
+220 GDEPPSP

-235 TQEQIPCYLTHTNAK
+235 TQKQIPCYLTHTNER

-294 VFLEPEGRNTEEVY
+294 VFLEPEGRDTEEVY
-308 LNGISTSLPLDV
+308 LNGVSTSLPLDV

-326 SIKGLKQGEIMR
+326 SIKGMEQCEIMR

-343 EYDFVYP
+343 EYDFVCP

-385 IAGVNAANFVLNRE
+385 IAGINAANLVLNRE
-399 PLIIKRSDAYIGV
+399 PVIIKRSDAYIGV

-419 KGTKEPYRMF
+419 EGTKEPYRMF

-441 DNADLRLFEF
+441 DNADLRLFET
-451 AYKENLISKKNY
+451 AYKENLISEKKY
-463 DLVCEKQEKIKTK
+463 ELLREKLEKIKTK
-476 INWLGSAQIKEND
+476 INWLESTRIKEND
-489 ELAAVIKSKCDGQ
+489 GLADEIKKKCNGQ
-502 LKFPVVL
+502 IKFPVVL
-509 ADLIKRPEFSIKDV
+509 ADLIKRPEFRIKDIV
-523 ANNDMSPEVANQVEI
+523 NNDISHEVANQVEI

-557 KLEEKQ
+557 KLEEKK
-563 IPENINYSAIYGLSK
+563 IPENIDYSAIYGLSK
-578 EEMQKLH
+578 EEIQKLNG
-585 DIRPLTFGQASR
+585 IRPLTFGQASR

-602 PSAISSIMVF
+602 PSAISCIMVF
-612 LKKASNI
+612 LKKVSV

>member
-1 MMKINV
+1 MIKTNT
-7 FDVIV
+7 FEVIV

-26 SRKGCRTLLL
+26 GRKGCRTLLL

-66 LGGEMAKCIDHTGIQ
+66 LGGEMAKCIDYTGIQ

-97 AQADKAQYR
+97 AQADKVQYR
-106 VYMKRVLERKAKL
+106 LYMKRVLERQSKL

-124 TVTKILVGN
+124 TVTKILIEN
-133 NTIKGIDTQS
+133 NAIKGVETQL
-143 GNTYYTKSLI
+143 GNTYYTKSMI

-165 IGLKSFPSGRFGEF
+165 IGLTSFPAGRFGEF
-179 PSTDLADAIKSLGF
+179 PSTDLADAIKTLGF
-193 QIGRLKTGTPPRV
+193 QMGRLKTGTPPRA
-206 NSKSIDYSSLKIQP
+206 NSKSIDYSFLKIQP
-220 GDDPPSP
+220 GDEPPSP

-235 TQEQIPCYLTHTNAK
+235 TQKQIPCYLTHTNER
-250 THEIIKNNLDK
+250 THEIIKNNLNK

-286 FPDKSSHQ
+286 FPDKPGHQ
-294 VFLEPEGRNTEEVY
+294 VFLEPEGRDTEEVY
-308 LNGISTSLPLDV
+308 LNGVSTSLPLDV

-326 SIKGLKQGEIMR
+326 SIKGMEQCEIMR

-343 EYDFVYP
+343 EYDFVCP

-385 IAGVNAANFVLNRE
+385 IAGINAANLVLNRE
-399 PLIIKRSDAYIGV
+399 PLVIKRSDAYIGV

-451 AYKENLISKKNY
+451 AYKENLIS
-463 DLVCEKQEKIKTK
+463 EKEYKGLLEKLENIKTK
-476 INWLGSAQIKEND
+476 INWLESTRIKEND
-489 ELAAVIKSKCDGQ
+489 DLATEIKSKCNCQ
-502 LKFPVVL
+502 IKFPVVL
-509 ADLIKRPEFSIKDV
+509 ADLIKRPEFSIIDIV
-523 ANNDMSPEVANQVEI
+523 NNDVSHEVANQVEI

-557 KLEEKQ
+557 KFEEKK
-563 IPENINYSAIYGLSK
+563 IPENIDYYDIYGLSK
-578 EEMQKLH
+578 EEMQKLN

-612 LKKASNI
+612 LKKVSR

>member
-1 MMKINV
+1 MIKTNI
-7 FDVIV
+7 FEVIV

-26 SRKGCRTLLL
+26 GRKGCRTLLL
-36 TQNLDTIAQMSCN
+36 TQNLDSIAQMSCN

-66 LGGEMAKCIDHTGIQ
+66 LGGEMAKCIDYTGIQ

-97 AQADKAQYR
+97 AQADKVQYR
-106 VYMKRVLERKAKL
+106 LYMKRVLERQSKL

-124 TVTKILVGN
+124 TVTKILIEN
-133 NTIKGIDTQS
+133 NAIKGVETQL
-143 GNTYYTKSLI
+143 GNTYYTKSMI

-165 IGLKSFPSGRFGEF
+165 IGLTSFPAGRFGEF
-179 PSTDLADAIKSLGF
+179 PSTDLADAIKTLGF
-193 QIGRLKTGTPPRV
+193 QMGRLKTGTPPRA
-206 NSKSIDYSSLKIQP
+206 NSKSIDYSFLKIQP
-220 GDDPPSP
+220 GDEPPSP

-235 TQEQIPCYLTHTNAK
+235 TQKQIPCYLTHTNER
-250 THEIIKNNLDK
+250 THEIIKNNLNK

-286 FPDKSSHQ
+286 FPDKPGHQ
-294 VFLEPEGRNTEEVY
+294 VFLEPEGRDTEEVY
-308 LNGISTSLPLDV
+308 LNGVSTSLPLDV

-326 SIKGLKQGEIMR
+326 SIKGMEQCEIMR

-343 EYDFVYP
+343 EYDFVCP

-385 IAGVNAANFVLNRE
+385 IAGINAANLVLNRE
-399 PLIIKRSDAYIGV
+399 PLVIKRSDAYIGV

-451 AYKENLISKKNY
+451 AYKENLIS
-463 DLVCEKQEKIKTK
+463 EKEYKGLLEKLENIKTK
-476 INWLGSAQIKEND
+476 INWLESTRIKEND
-489 ELAAVIKSKCDGQ
+489 DLAAEIKSKCNGQ
-502 LKFPVVL
+502 IKFPVVL
-509 ADLIKRPEFSIKDV
+509 ADLIKRPEFSIIDIV
-523 ANNDMSPEVANQVEI
+523 NNDVSHEVANQVEI

-557 KLEEKQ
+557 KFEEKK
-563 IPENINYSAIYGLSK
+563 IPENIDYYDIYGLSK
-578 EEMQKLH
+578 EEMQKLN

-612 LKKASNI
+612 LKKVSR

>member
-1 MMKINV
+1 MIKTNT
-7 FDVIV
+7 FEVIV
-12 VGGGHA
+12 IGGGHA

-26 SRKGCRTLLL
+26 GRKGCRTLLL
-36 TQNLDTIAQMSCN
+36 TQNLDSIAQMSCN

-66 LGGEMAKCIDHTGIQ
+66 LGGEMAKCIDYTGIQ

-97 AQADKAQYR
+97 AQADKVQYR
-106 VYMKRVLERKAKL
+106 LYMKRVLERQSKL

-124 TVTKILVGN
+124 TVTKILIEN
-133 NTIKGIDTQS
+133 NAIKGVETQL
-143 GNTYYTKSLI
+143 GNTYYTKSMI

-165 IGLKSFPSGRFGEF
+165 IGLTSFPAGRFGEF
-179 PSTDLADAIKSLGF
+179 PSTDLADAIKTLGF
-193 QIGRLKTGTPPRV
+193 QMGRLKTGTPPRV
-206 NSKSIDYSSLKIQP
+206 NSKSIDYSFLKIQP
-220 GDDPPSP
+220 GDEPPSP

-235 TQEQIPCYLTHTNAK
+235 TQKQIPCYLTHTNER
-250 THEIIKNNLDK
+250 THEIIKNNLNK

-286 FPDKSSHQ
+286 FPDKPGHQ
-294 VFLEPEGRNTEEVY
+294 VFLEPEGRDTEEVY
-308 LNGISTSLPLDV
+308 LNGVSTSLPLDV

-326 SIKGLKQGEIMR
+326 SIKGMEQCEIMR

-343 EYDFVYP
+343 EYDFVCP

-385 IAGVNAANFVLNRE
+385 IAGINAANLVLNRE
-399 PLIIKRSDAYIGV
+399 PLVIKRSDAYIGV

-451 AYKENLISKKNY
+451 AYKENLIS
-463 DLVCEKQEKIKTK
+463 EKEYKGLLEKLENIKTK
-476 INWLGSAQIKEND
+476 INWLESTRIKEND
-489 ELAAVIKSKCDGQ
+489 DLATEIKSKCNCQ
-502 LKFPVVL
+502 IKFPVVL
-509 ADLIKRPEFSIKDV
+509 ADLIKRPEFSIIDII
-523 ANNDMSPEVANQVEI
+523 NNDVSHEVANQVEI

-557 KLEEKQ
+557 KFEEKK
-563 IPENINYSAIYGLSK
+563 IPENIDYYDIYGLSK
-578 EEMQKLH
+578 EEMQKLN

-612 LKKASNI
+612 LKKVSR

>member
-1 MMKINV
+1 MIKTNT
-7 FDVIV
+7 FEVIV
-12 VGGGHA
+12 IGGGHA

-26 SRKGCRTLLL
+26 GRKGCRTLLL
-36 TQNLDTIAQMSCN
+36 TQNLDSIAQMSCN

-66 LGGEMAKCIDHTGIQ
+66 LGGEMAKCIDYTGIQ

-97 AQADKAQYR
+97 AQADKVQYR
-106 VYMKRVLERKAKL
+106 LYMKRVLERQSKL

-124 TVTKILVGN
+124 TVTKILIEN
-133 NTIKGIDTQS
+133 NAIKGVETQL
-143 GNTYYTKSLI
+143 GNTYYTKSMI

-165 IGLKSFPSGRFGEF
+165 IGLTSFPAGRFGEF
-179 PSTDLADAIKSLGF
+179 PSTDLADAIKTLGF
-193 QIGRLKTGTPPRV
+193 QMGRLKTGTPPRV
-206 NSKSIDYSSLKIQP
+206 NSKSIDYSFLKIQP
-220 GDDPPSP
+220 GDEPPSP

-235 TQEQIPCYLTHTNAK
+235 TQKQIPCYLTHTNER
-250 THEIIKNNLDK
+250 THEIIKNNLNK

-286 FPDKSSHQ
+286 FPDKPGHQ
-294 VFLEPEGRNTEEVY
+294 VFLEPEGRDTEEVY
-308 LNGISTSLPLDV
+308 LNGVSTSLPLDV

-326 SIKGLKQGEIMR
+326 SIKGMEQCEIMR

-343 EYDFVYP
+343 EYDFVCP

-385 IAGVNAANFVLNRE
+385 IAGINAANLVSNRE
-399 PLIIKRSDAYIGV
+399 PLVIKRSDAYIGV

-451 AYKENLISKKNY
+451 AYKENLIS
-463 DLVCEKQEKIKTK
+463 EKEYKGLLEKLENIKTK
-476 INWLGSAQIKEND
+476 INWLESTRIKEND
-489 ELAAVIKSKCDGQ
+489 DLATEIKSKCNCQ
-502 LKFPVVL
+502 IKFPVVL
-509 ADLIKRPEFSIKDV
+509 ADLIKRPEFSIIDII
-523 ANNDMSPEVANQVEI
+523 NNDVSHEVANQVEI

-557 KLEEKQ
+557 KFEEKK
-563 IPENINYSAIYGLSK
+563 IPENIDYYDIYGLSK
-578 EEMQKLH
+578 EEMQKLN

-612 LKKASNI
+612 LKKVSR

>member
-1 MMKINV
+1 MIKTNT
-7 FDVIV
+7 FEVIV
-12 VGGGHA
+12 IGGGHA

-26 SRKGCRTLLL
+26 GRKGCRTLLL
-36 TQNLDTIAQMSCN
+36 TQNLDSIAQMSCN

-66 LGGEMAKCIDHTGIQ
+66 LGGEMAKCIDYTGIQ

-97 AQADKAQYR
+97 AQADKVQYR
-106 VYMKRVLERKAKL
+106 LYMKRVLERQSKL

-124 TVTKILVGN
+124 TVTKILIEN
-133 NTIKGIDTQS
+133 NAIIGVETQS
-143 GNTYYTKSLI
+143 GNTYYTKSMI

-165 IGLKSFPSGRFGEF
+165 IGLTSFPAGRFGEF
-179 PSTDLADAIKSLGF
+179 PSTDLADAIKTLGF
-193 QIGRLKTGTPPRV
+193 QMGRLKTGTPPRV
-206 NSKSIDYSSLKIQP
+206 NSKSIDYSFLKIQP
-220 GDDPPSP
+220 GDEPPSP

-235 TQEQIPCYLTHTNAK
+235 TQKQIPCYLTHTNER
-250 THEIIKNNLDK
+250 THEIIKNNLNK

-286 FPDKSSHQ
+286 FPDKPGHQ
-294 VFLEPEGRNTEEVY
+294 VFLEPEGRDTEEVY
-308 LNGISTSLPLDV
+308 LNGVSTSLPLDV

-326 SIKGLKQGEIMR
+326 SIKGMEQCEIMR

-343 EYDFVYP
+343 EYDFVCP

-385 IAGVNAANFVLNRE
+385 IAGINAANLVLNRE
-399 PLIIKRSDAYIGV
+399 PLVIKRSDAYIGV

-451 AYKENLISKKNY
+451 AYKENLIS
-463 DLVCEKQEKIKTK
+463 EKEYKGLLEKLENIKTK
-476 INWLGSAQIKEND
+476 INWLESTRIKEND
-489 ELAAVIKSKCDGQ
+489 DLATEIKSKCNCQ
-502 LKFPVVL
+502 IKFPVVL
-509 ADLIKRPEFSIKDV
+509 ADLIKRPEFSIIDIV
-523 ANNDMSPEVANQVEI
+523 NNDISEEVANQVEI

-557 KLEEKQ
+557 KFEEKK
-563 IPENINYSAIYGLSK
+563 IPENIDYYDIYGLSK
-578 EEMQKLH
+578 EEMQKLN

-612 LKKASNI
+612 LKKVSR

>member
-1 MMKINV
+1 MIKTNT
-7 FDVIV
+7 FEVIV

-26 SRKGCRTLLL
+26 GRKGCRTLLL

-66 LGGEMAKCIDHTGIQ
+66 LGGEMAKCIDYTGIQ

-97 AQADKAQYR
+97 AQADKVQYR
-106 VYMKRVLERKAKL
+106 LYMKRVLERQSKL

-124 TVTKILVGN
+124 TVTKILIEN
-133 NTIKGIDTQS
+133 NAIKGVETQL
-143 GNTYYTKSLI
+143 GNTYYTKSMI

-165 IGLKSFPSGRFGEF
+165 IGLTSFPAGRFGEF
-179 PSTDLADAIKSLGF
+179 PSTDLADAIKTLGF
-193 QIGRLKTGTPPRV
+193 QMGRLKTGTPPRA
-206 NSKSIDYSSLKIQP
+206 NSKSIDYSFLKIQP
-220 GDDPPSP
+220 GDEPPLP

-235 TQEQIPCYLTHTNAK
+235 SQKQIPCYLTHTNAR
-250 THEIIKNNLDK
+250 THEIIKNNLNK

-286 FPDKSSHQ
+286 FPDKPGHQ
-294 VFLEPEGRNTEEVY
+294 VFLEPEGRDTEEVY
-308 LNGISTSLPLDV
+308 LNGVSTSLPLDV

-326 SIKGLKQGEIMR
+326 SIKGMEQCEIMR

-343 EYDFVYP
+343 EYDFVCP

-385 IAGVNAANFVLNRE
+385 IAGINAANLVLNRE
-399 PLIIKRSDAYIGV
+399 PLVIKRSDAYIGV

-451 AYKENLISKKNY
+451 AYKENLIS
-463 DLVCEKQEKIKTK
+463 EKEYKGLLEKLENIKTK
-476 INWLGSAQIKEND
+476 INWLESTRIKEND
-489 ELAAVIKSKCDGQ
+489 DLAAEIKSKCNGQ
-502 LKFPVVL
+502 IKFPVVL
-509 ADLIKRPEFSIKDV
+509 ADLIKRPEFSIIDIV
-523 ANNDMSPEVANQVEI
+523 NNDVSHEVANQVEI

-557 KLEEKQ
+557 KFEEKK
-563 IPENINYSAIYGLSK
+563 IPENIDYYDIYGLSK
-578 EEMQKLH
+578 EEMQKLN

-597 ISGVT
+597 ISGIT

-612 LKKASNI
+612 LKKVSG

>member
-1 MMKINV
+1 MIKTNT
-7 FDVIV
+7 FEVIV

-26 SRKGCRTLLL
+26 GRKGCRTLLL

-66 LGGEMAKCIDHTGIQ
+66 LGGEMAKCIDYTGIQ

-97 AQADKAQYR
+97 AQADKVQYR
-106 VYMKRVLERKAKL
+106 LYMKRVLERQSKL

-124 TVTKILVGN
+124 TVTKILIEN
-133 NTIKGIDTQS
+133 NAIKGVETQL
-143 GNTYYTKSLI
+143 GNTYYTKSMI

-165 IGLKSFPSGRFGEF
+165 IGLTSFPAGRFGEF
-179 PSTDLADAIKSLGF
+179 PSTDLADAIKTLGF
-193 QIGRLKTGTPPRV
+193 QMGRLKTGTPPRA
-206 NSKSIDYSSLKIQP
+206 NSKSIDYSFLKIQP
-220 GDDPPSP
+220 GDEPPSP

-235 TQEQIPCYLTHTNAK
+235 TQKQIPCYLTHTNER
-250 THEIIKNNLDK
+250 THEIIKNNLNK

-286 FPDKSSHQ
+286 FPDKPGHQ
-294 VFLEPEGRNTEEVY
+294 VFLEPEGRDTEEVY
-308 LNGISTSLPLDV
+308 LNGVSTSLPLDV

-326 SIKGLKQGEIMR
+326 SIKGMEQCEIMR

-343 EYDFVYP
+343 EYDFVCP

-385 IAGVNAANFVLNRE
+385 IAGINAANLVLNRE
-399 PLIIKRSDAYIGV
+399 PLVIKRSDAYIGV

-451 AYKENLISKKNY
+451 AYKENLIS
-463 DLVCEKQEKIKTK
+463 EKEYKGLLEKLENIKTK
-476 INWLGSAQIKEND
+476 INWLESTRIKEND
-489 ELAAVIKSKCDGQ
+489 DLAAEIKSKCNGQ
-502 LKFPVVL
+502 IKFPVVL
-509 ADLIKRPEFSIKDV
+509 ADLIKRPEFSIIDIV
-523 ANNDMSPEVANQVEI
+523 NNDVSHEVANQVEI

-557 KLEEKQ
+557 KFEEKK
-563 IPENINYSAIYGLSK
+563 IPENIDYYDIYGLSK
-578 EEMQKLH
+578 EEMQKLN

-612 LKKASNI
+612 LKKVSR

>member
-1 MMKINV
+1 MIKTNT
-7 FDVIV
+7 FEVIV

-26 SRKGCRTLLL
+26 GRKGCRTLLL

-66 LGGEMAKCIDHTGIQ
+66 LGGEMAKCIDYTGIQ

-97 AQADKAQYR
+97 AQADKVQYR
-106 VYMKRVLERKAKL
+106 LYMKRVLERQSKL

-124 TVTKILVGN
+124 TVTKILIEN
-133 NTIKGIDTQS
+133 NAIKGVETQS
-143 GNTYYTKSLI
+143 GNTYYTKSMI

-165 IGLKSFPSGRFGEF
+165 IGLTSFPAGRFGEF
-179 PSTDLADAIKSLGF
+179 PSTDLADAIKTLGF
-193 QIGRLKTGTPPRV
+193 QMGRLKTGTPPRA
-206 NSKSIDYSSLKIQP
+206 NSKSIDYSFLKIQP
-220 GDDPPSP
+220 GDEPPSP

-235 TQEQIPCYLTHTNAK
+235 TQKQIPCYLTHTNER
-250 THEIIKNNLDK
+250 THEIIKNNLNK

-286 FPDKSSHQ
+286 FPDKPGHQ
-294 VFLEPEGRNTEEVY
+294 VFLEPEGRDTEEVY
-308 LNGISTSLPLDV
+308 LNGVSTSLPLDV

-326 SIKGLKQGEIMR
+326 SIKGMEQCEIMR

-343 EYDFVYP
+343 EYDFVCP

-385 IAGVNAANFVLNRE
+385 IAGINAANLVLNRE
-399 PLIIKRSDAYIGV
+399 PLVIKRSDAYIGV

-451 AYKENLISKKNY
+451 AYKENLIS
-463 DLVCEKQEKIKTK
+463 EKEYKGLLEKLENIKTK
-476 INWLGSAQIKEND
+476 INWLESTRIKEND
-489 ELAAVIKSKCDGQ
+489 DLAAEIKSKCNGQ
-502 LKFPVVL
+502 IKFPVVL
-509 ADLIKRPEFSIKDV
+509 ADLIKRPEFSIIDII
-523 ANNDMSPEVANQVEI
+523 NNDVSHEVANQVEI

-557 KLEEKQ
+557 KFEEKK
-563 IPENINYSAIYGLSK
+563 IPENIDYYDIYGLSK
-578 EEMQKLH
+578 EEMQKLN

-612 LKKASNI
+612 LKKVSR

>member
-1 MMKINV
+1 MIKTNT

-26 SRKGCRTLLL
+26 GRKECRTLLL

-97 AQADKAQYR
+97 AQADKAKYR
-106 VYMKRVLERKAKL
+106 VYMKRVLEGQSKL

-124 TVTKILVGN
+124 TVTKILIEN
-133 NTIKGIDTQS
+133 NAIKGVETQS
-143 GNTYYTKSLI
+143 GSTYYTKSLI

-165 IGLKSFPSGRFGEF
+165 IGLTSFPAGRFGEF
-179 PSTDLADAIKSLGF
+179 PSTDLADAMKTLGF

-206 NSKSIDYSSLKIQP
+206 NSKSIDYSFLKIQP
-220 GDDPPSP
+220 GDEPPSP

-235 TQEQIPCYLTHTNAK
+235 TQKQIPCYLTHTNER

-294 VFLEPEGRNTEEVY
+294 VFLEPEGRDTEEVY
-308 LNGISTSLPLDV
+308 LNGVSTSLPLDV

-326 SIKGLKQGEIMR
+326 SIKGMEQCEIMR

-343 EYDFVYP
+343 EYDFVCP

-385 IAGVNAANFVLNRE
+385 IAGINAANLVLNRE
-399 PLIIKRSDAYIGV
+399 PVIIKRSDAYIGV

-419 KGTKEPYRMF
+419 EGTKEPYRMF

-441 DNADLRLFEF
+441 DNADLRLFET
-451 AYKENLISKKNY
+451 AYKENLISEKKY
-463 DLVCEKQEKIKTK
+463 EVLCEKMEKIKTK
-476 INWLGSAQIKEND
+476 INWLESTRIKEND
-489 ELAAVIKSKCDGQ
+489 GLADEIKKKCNGQ
-502 LKFPVVL
+502 IKFPVVL
-509 ADLIKRPEFSIKDV
+509 ADLIKRPEFRIKDIV
-523 ANNDMSPEVANQVEI
+523 NNDISHEVANQVEI

-557 KLEEKQ
+557 KLEEKK
-563 IPENINYSAIYGLSK
+563 IPENIDYSAIYGLSK
-578 EEMQKLH
+578 EEIQKLNG
-585 DIRPLTFGQASR
+585 IRPLTFGQASR

-602 PSAISSIMVF
+602 PSAISCIMVF
-612 LKKASNI
+612 LKKVSV

>member
-1 MMKINV
+1 MIKTNI
-7 FDVIV
+7 FEVIV

-26 SRKGCRTLLL
+26 GRKGCRTLLL

-66 LGGEMAKCIDHTGIQ
+66 LGGEMAKCIDYTGIQ
-81 FRVLNVSK
+81 FRVLNLSK

-97 AQADKAQYR
+97 AQADKVQYR
-106 VYMKRVLERKAKL
+106 LYMKRVLERQSKL

-124 TVTKILVGN
+124 TVTKILIEN
-133 NTIKGIDTQS
+133 NAIIGVETQS
-143 GNTYYTKSLI
+143 GNTYYTKSMI

-165 IGLKSFPSGRFGEF
+165 IGLTSFPAGRFGEF
-179 PSTDLADAIKSLGF
+179 PSTDLADTIKTLGF
-193 QIGRLKTGTPPRV
+193 QMGRLKTGTPPRA
-206 NSKSIDYSSLKIQP
+206 NSKSIDYSFLKIQP
-220 GDDPPSP
+220 GDEPPSP

-235 TQEQIPCYLTHTNAK
+235 TQKQIPCYLTHTNER
-250 THEIIKNNLDK
+250 THEIIKNNLNK

-286 FPDKSSHQ
+286 FPDKPGHQ
-294 VFLEPEGRNTEEVY
+294 VFLEPEGRDTEEVY
-308 LNGISTSLPLDV
+308 LNGVSTSLPLDV

-326 SIKGLKQGEIMR
+326 SIKGMEQCEIMR

-343 EYDFVYP
+343 EYDFVCP

-385 IAGVNAANFVLNRE
+385 IAGINAANLVLNRE
-399 PLIIKRSDAYIGV
+399 PLVIKRSDAYIGV

-451 AYKENLISKKNY
+451 AYKENLIS
-463 DLVCEKQEKIKTK
+463 EKEYKGLLEKLENIKTK
-476 INWLGSAQIKEND
+476 INWLESTRIKEND
-489 ELAAVIKSKCDGQ
+489 DLAAEIKSKCNGQ
-502 LKFPVVL
+502 IKFPVVL
-509 ADLIKRPEFSIKDV
+509 ADLIKRPEFSIIDII
-523 ANNDMSPEVANQVEI
+523 NNDVSHEVANQVEI

-557 KLEEKQ
+557 KFEEKK
-563 IPENINYSAIYGLSK
+563 IPENIDYYDIYGLSK
-578 EEMQKLH
+578 EEMQKLN

-597 ISGVT
+597 ISGIT

-612 LKKASNI
+612 LKKVSR

>member
-1 MMKINV
+1 MIKTNT
-7 FDVIV
+7 FEVIV
-12 VGGGHA
+12 IGGGHA

-26 SRKGCRTLLL
+26 GRKGCRTLLL
-36 TQNLDTIAQMSCN
+36 TQNLDSIAQMSCN

-66 LGGEMAKCIDHTGIQ
+66 LGGEMAKCIDYTGIQ

-97 AQADKAQYR
+97 AQADKVQYR
-106 VYMKRVLERKAKL
+106 LYMKRVLERQSKL

-124 TVTKILVGN
+124 TVTKILIEN
-133 NTIKGIDTQS
+133 NAIKGVETQS
-143 GNTYYTKSLI
+143 GNTYYTKSMI

-165 IGLKSFPSGRFGEF
+165 IGLTSFPAGRFGEF
-179 PSTDLADAIKSLGF
+179 PSTDLADAIKTLGF
-193 QIGRLKTGTPPRV
+193 QMGRLKTGTPPRV
-206 NSKSIDYSSLKIQP
+206 NSKSIDYSFLKIQP
-220 GDDPPSP
+220 GDEPPSP

-235 TQEQIPCYLTHTNAK
+235 TQKQIPCYLTHTNER
-250 THEIIKNNLDK
+250 THEIIKNNLNK

-286 FPDKSSHQ
+286 FPDKPGHQ
-294 VFLEPEGRNTEEVY
+294 VFLEPEGRDTEEVY
-308 LNGISTSLPLDV
+308 LNGVSTSLPLDV

-326 SIKGLKQGEIMR
+326 SIKGMEQCEIMR

-343 EYDFVYP
+343 EYDFVCP

-385 IAGVNAANFVLNRE
+385 IAGINAANLVSNRE
-399 PLIIKRSDAYIGV
+399 PLVIKRSDAYIGV

-451 AYKENLISKKNY
+451 AYKENLIS
-463 DLVCEKQEKIKTK
+463 EKEYKGLLEKLENIKTK
-476 INWLGSAQIKEND
+476 INWLESTRIKEND
-489 ELAAVIKSKCDGQ
+489 DLATEIKSKCNCQ
-502 LKFPVVL
+502 IKFPVVL
-509 ADLIKRPEFSIKDV
+509 ADLIKRPEFSIIDII
-523 ANNDMSPEVANQVEI
+523 NNDVSHEVANQVEI

-557 KLEEKQ
+557 KFEEKK
-563 IPENINYSAIYGLSK
+563 IPENIDYYDIYGLSK
-578 EEMQKLH
+578 EEMQKLN

-612 LKKASNI
+612 LKKVSR

>member
-1 MMKINV
+1 MIKTNT
-7 FDVIV
+7 FEVIV

-26 SRKGCRTLLL
+26 GRKGCRTLLL

-66 LGGEMAKCIDHTGIQ
+66 LGGEMAKCIDYTGIQ

-97 AQADKAQYR
+97 AQADKVQYR
-106 VYMKRVLERKAKL
+106 LYMKRVLERQSKL

-124 TVTKILVGN
+124 TVTKILIEN
-133 NTIKGIDTQS
+133 NAIKGVETQS
-143 GNTYYTKSLI
+143 GNTYYTKSMI

-165 IGLKSFPSGRFGEF
+165 IGLTSFPAGRFGEF
-179 PSTDLADAIKSLGF
+179 PSTDLADAIKTLGF
-193 QIGRLKTGTPPRV
+193 QMGRLKTGTPPRA
-206 NSKSIDYSSLKIQP
+206 NSKSIDYSFLKIQP
-220 GDDPPSP
+220 GDEPPSP

-235 TQEQIPCYLTHTNAK
+235 TQKQIPCYLTHTNER
-250 THEIIKNNLDK
+250 THEIIKNNLNK

-286 FPDKSSHQ
+286 FPDKPGHQ
-294 VFLEPEGRNTEEVY
+294 VFLEPEGRDTEEVY
-308 LNGISTSLPLDV
+308 LNGVSTSLPLDV

-326 SIKGLKQGEIMR
+326 SIKGMEQCEIMR

-343 EYDFVYP
+343 EYDFVCP

-385 IAGVNAANFVLNRE
+385 IAGINAANLVLNRE
-399 PLIIKRSDAYIGV
+399 PLVIKRSDAYIGV

-451 AYKENLISKKNY
+451 AYKENLIS
-463 DLVCEKQEKIKTK
+463 EKEYKGLLEKLENIKTK
-476 INWLGSAQIKEND
+476 INWLESTRIKEND
-489 ELAAVIKSKCDGQ
+489 DLATEIKSKCNCQ
-502 LKFPVVL
+502 IKFPVVL
-509 ADLIKRPEFSIKDV
+509 ADLIKRPEFSIIDII
-523 ANNDMSPEVANQVEI
+523 NNDVSHEVANQVEI

-557 KLEEKQ
+557 KFEEKK
-563 IPENINYSAIYGLSK
+563 IPENIDYYDIYGLSK
-578 EEMQKLH
+578 EEMQKLN

-612 LKKASNI
+612 LKKVSR

>member
-1 MMKINV
+1 MIKTNT
-7 FDVIV
+7 FEVIV
-12 VGGGHA
+12 IGGGHA

-26 SRKGCRTLLL
+26 GRKGCRTLLL

-66 LGGEMAKCIDHTGIQ
+66 LGGEMAKCIDYTGIQ

-97 AQADKAQYR
+97 AQADKVQYR
-106 VYMKRVLERKAKL
+106 LYMKRVLERQSKL

-124 TVTKILVGN
+124 TVTKILIEN
-133 NTIKGIDTQS
+133 NAIKGVETQS
-143 GNTYYTKSLI
+143 GNTYYTKSMI

-165 IGLKSFPSGRFGEF
+165 IGLTSFPAGRFGEF
-179 PSTDLADAIKSLGF
+179 PSTDLADAIKTLGF
-193 QIGRLKTGTPPRV
+193 QMGRLKTGTPPRA
-206 NSKSIDYSSLKIQP
+206 NSKSIDYSFLKIQP
-220 GDDPPSP
+220 GDEPPSP

-235 TQEQIPCYLTHTNAK
+235 TQKQIPCYLTHTNER
-250 THEIIKNNLDK
+250 THEIIKNNLNK

-286 FPDKSSHQ
+286 FPDKPGHQ
-294 VFLEPEGRNTEEVY
+294 VFLEPEGRDTEEVY
-308 LNGISTSLPLDV
+308 LNGVSTSLPLDV

-326 SIKGLKQGEIMR
+326 SIKGMEQCEIMR

-343 EYDFVYP
+343 EYDFVCP

-385 IAGVNAANFVLNRE
+385 IAGINAANLVLNRE
-399 PLIIKRSDAYIGV
+399 PLVIKRSDAYIGV

-451 AYKENLISKKNY
+451 AYKENLIS
-463 DLVCEKQEKIKTK
+463 EKEYKGLLEKLENIKTK
-476 INWLGSAQIKEND
+476 INWLESTRIKEND
-489 ELAAVIKSKCDGQ
+489 DLAAEIKSKCNGQ
-502 LKFPVVL
+502 IKFPVVL
-509 ADLIKRPEFSIKDV
+509 ADLIKRPEFSIIDIV
-523 ANNDMSPEVANQVEI
+523 NNDVSHEVANQVEI

-557 KLEEKQ
+557 KFEEKK
-563 IPENINYSAIYGLSK
+563 IPENIDYYDIYGLSK
-578 EEMQKLH
+578 EEMQKLN

-612 LKKASNI
+612 LKKVSR

>member
-1 MMKINV
+1 MIKTNT
-7 FDVIV
+7 FEVIV

-26 SRKGCRTLLL
+26 GRKGCRTLLL

-66 LGGEMAKCIDHTGIQ
+66 LGGEMAKCIDYTGIQ

-97 AQADKAQYR
+97 AQADKVQYR
-106 VYMKRVLERKAKL
+106 LYMKRVLERQSKL

-124 TVTKILVGN
+124 TVTKILIEN
-133 NTIKGIDTQS
+133 NAIKGVETQL
-143 GNTYYTKSLI
+143 GNTYYTKSMI

-165 IGLKSFPSGRFGEF
+165 IGLTSFPAGRFGEF
-179 PSTDLADAIKSLGF
+179 PSTDLADAIKTLGF
-193 QIGRLKTGTPPRV
+193 QMGRLKTGTPPRV
-206 NSKSIDYSSLKIQP
+206 NSKSIDYSFLKIQP
-220 GDDPPSP
+220 GDEPPSP

-235 TQEQIPCYLTHTNAK
+235 TQKQIPCYLTHTNER
-250 THEIIKNNLDK
+250 THEIIKNNLNK

-286 FPDKSSHQ
+286 FPDKPGHQ
-294 VFLEPEGRNTEEVY
+294 VFLEPEGRDTEEVY
-308 LNGISTSLPLDV
+308 LNGVSTSLPLDV

-326 SIKGLKQGEIMR
+326 SIKGMEQCEIMR

-343 EYDFVYP
+343 EYDFVCP

-385 IAGVNAANFVLNRE
+385 IAGINAANLVLNRE
-399 PLIIKRSDAYIGV
+399 PLVIKRSDAYIGV

-451 AYKENLISKKNY
+451 AYKENLIS
-463 DLVCEKQEKIKTK
+463 EKEYKGLLEKLENIKTK
-476 INWLGSAQIKEND
+476 INWLESTRIKEND
-489 ELAAVIKSKCDGQ
+489 DLAAEIKSKCNGQ
-502 LKFPVVL
+502 IKFPVVL
-509 ADLIKRPEFSIKDV
+509 ADLIKRPEFSIIDII
-523 ANNDMSPEVANQVEI
+523 NNDVSHEVANQVEI

-557 KLEEKQ
+557 KFEEKK
-563 IPENINYSAIYGLSK
+563 IPENIDYYDIYGLSK
-578 EEMQKLH
+578 EEMQKLN

-597 ISGVT
+597 ISGIT

-612 LKKASNI
+612 LKKVSG

>member
-1 MMKINV
+1 MMKTNT
-7 FDVIV
+7 FNVIV

-26 SRKGCRTLLL
+26 GRKGCRTLLL

-97 AQADKAQYR
+97 VQADKTQYR
-106 VYMKRVLERKAKL
+106 LYMKRVLERQSKL

-124 TVTKILVGN
+124 TVTKILIEN
-133 NTIKGIDTQS
+133 NAIKGVETQS
-143 GNTYYTKSLI
+143 GNTYYAKSLI

-165 IGLKSFPSGRFGEF
+165 IGLTSFPAGRLGEF
-179 PSTDLADAIKSLGF
+179 PSTDLADAIKTLGF

-206 NSKSIDYSSLKIQP
+206 NSKSIDYSFLKIQP

-235 TQEQIPCYLTHTNAK
+235 TQKQIPCYLTHTNER

-261 SPLYQGNITGI
+261 SPLYQGNITGT

-294 VFLEPEGRNTEEVY
+294 IFIEPEGRNTEEVY
-308 LNGISTSLPLDV
+308 LNGVSTSLPLDI

-326 SIKGLKQGEIMR
+326 SIEGMEQCEIMR

-385 IAGVNAANFVLNRE
+385 IAGINAANLVLNRE
-399 PLIIKRSDAYIGV
+399 PLVIKRSDAYIGV

-451 AYKENLISKKNY
+451 AYKENLIS
-463 DLVCEKQEKIKTK
+463 EKEHEVLREKLEKIKTK
-476 INWLGSAQIKEND
+476 INWMESTRIKETD
-489 ELAAVIKSKCDGQ
+489 DLAAEIKSKCNGQ
-502 LKFPVVL
+502 IKFPVVL
-509 ADLIKRPEFSIKDV
+509 ADLIKRPEFSIKDIV
-523 ANNDMSPEVANQVEI
+523 NNDISHEVANQVEI

-557 KLEEKQ
+557 KLEGKN
-563 IPENINYSAIYGLSK
+563 IPENIDYSSIYGLSK
-578 EEMQKLH
+578 EEMQKLN

-612 LKKASNI
+612 LKKVSG

>member
-1 MMKINV
+1 MKTNT
-7 FDVIV
+7 FEVIV

-81 FRVLNVSK
+81 FRTLNTGK

-97 AQADKAQYR
+97 AQADKIEYR
-106 VYMKRVLERKAKL
+106 LYMKRVLERQPKL
-119 TLMQD
+119 TLMQG
-124 TVTKILVGN
+124 TVTKILVKNYAIEGVE
-133 NTIKGIDTQS
+133 TQS
-143 GNTYYTKSLI
+143 GNTYYTKTLI

-165 IGLKSFPSGRFGEF
+165 IGLKSFPAGRFGEF
-179 PSTDLADAIKSLGF
+179 PSTELSDILKSLQF
-193 QIGRLKTGTPPRV
+193 QLGRLKTGTPPRV
-206 NSKSIDYSSLKIQP
+206 NSKSIDYSSLKMQP
-220 GDDPPSP
+220 GDEPPAP

-235 TQEQIPCYLTHTNAK
+235 TQKQIPCYLTHTNEK

-261 SPLYQGNITGI
+261 SPLYQGNITGT

-286 FPDKSSHQ
+286 FPDKISHQ
-294 VFLEPEGRNTEEVY
+294 VFLEPEGRKTGEVY
-308 LNGISTSLPLDV
+308 LNGVSTSLPLEV
-320 QKQILR
+320 QIEILR
-326 SIKGLKQGEIMR
+326 SIKGLENCEIMR
-338 PGYAV
+338 AGYAV
-343 EYDFVYP
+343 EYDFIFP

-360 SIKGLFHAGQINGT
+360 LIQGLFHAGQINGT

-385 IAGVNAANFVLNRE
+385 VAGINAANFVLNRE
-399 PLIIKRSDAYIGV
+399 PMIIKRSDAYIGV

-451 AYKENLISKKNY
+451 AYKENLKSKKEY
-463 DLVCEKQEKIKTK
+463 DAVRQKLKKIKTN
-476 INWLGSAQIKEND
+476 INRLKSTRIKESDN
-489 ELAAVIKSKCDGQ
+489 LAAIIKSKCNGN
-502 LKFPVVL
+502 LKFPVIL
-509 ADLIKRPEFSIKDV
+509 ADIIKRPEFSIKDFV
-523 ANNDMSPEVANQVEI
+523 NNDLKPEVANQVEI
-538 QIKYDGYIK
+538 QIKYEGYIK

-557 KLEEKQ
+557 KLEEKK
-563 IPENINYSAIYGLSK
+563 IPENINYSSVYGLSK
-578 EEMQKLH
+578 EEVQKLNEVC
-585 DIRPLTFGQASR
+585 PFTFGQASR

-602 PSAISSIMVF
+602 PSAISCIMVY
-612 LKKASNI
+612 LKQTR

>member
-1 MMKINV
+1 MIKTN
-7 FDVIV
+7 FFEVIV

-26 SRKGCRTLLL
+26 GRKGCQTLLL

-81 FRVLNVSK
+81 FRVLNTRK

-97 AQADKAQYR
+97 AQADKVQYR
-106 VYMKRVLERKAKL
+106 LYMKRVLERQSNL
-119 TLMQD
+119 ILMQD
-124 TVTKILVGN
+124 TVTKILIKN
-133 NTIKGIDTQS
+133 NAVEGVETQS

-165 IGLKSFPSGRFGEF
+165 IGLKSFPAGRFGEF
-179 PSTDLADAIKSLGF
+179 PSTDLAGALKASGF

-206 NSKSIDYSSLKIQP
+206 NSKSIDYTSLKIQP
-220 GDDPPSP
+220 GDEPPSP

-235 TQEQIPCYLTHTNAK
+235 TRKQIPCYLTHTNEK

-261 SPLYQGNITGI
+261 SPLYQGNIKGT

-286 FPDKSSHQ
+286 FPDKNSHQ
-294 VFLEPEGRNTEEVY
+294 VFIEPEGRNTEEVY
-308 LNGISTSLPLDV
+308 LNGISTSLPLDI
-320 QKQILR
+320 QKQILK
-326 SIKGLKQGEIMR
+326 SIKGLEQCEIMR

-343 EYDFVYP
+343 EYDFVFP

-355 SLETK
+355 TLETK

-385 IAGVNAANFVLNRE
+385 IAGMNAANFVLNRE
-399 PLIIKRSDAYIGV
+399 PLILRRSDAYIGV

-419 KGTKEPYRMF
+419 KGTNEPYRMF

-441 DNADLRLFEF
+441 DNADLRLFEL
-451 AYKENLISKKNY
+451 AYQENLISKKNY
-463 DLVCEKQEKIKTK
+463 NAVLKKMDKIKDQ
-476 INWLGSAQIKEND
+476 IGWLETTRIKEKD
-489 ELAAVIKSKCDGQ
+489 DLAAVIKKKGNGQ
-502 LKFPVVL
+502 LKFPAVL
-509 ADLIKRPEFSIKDV
+509 ADLVKRPEFSIKDV
-523 ANNDMSPEVANQVEI
+523 MNSDISPEIARQVEI
-538 QIKYDGYIK
+538 QIKYDGYIQ
-547 RQEKEIERFK
+547 RQEREIERFK
-557 KLEEKQ
+557 KLEEKK
-563 IPENINYSAIYGLSK
+563 IPENIDYSTVYGLSR
-578 EEMQKLH
+578 EEMQKLN

-612 LKKASNI
+612 LKKTAFS

>member
-1 MMKINV
+1 MIKTNI
-7 FDVIV
+7 FEVIV

-26 SRKGCRTLLL
+26 GRKGCRTLLL

-66 LGGEMAKCIDHTGIQ
+66 LGGEMAKCIDYTGIQ

-97 AQADKAQYR
+97 AQADKVQYR
-106 VYMKRVLERKAKL
+106 LYMKRVLERQSKL

-124 TVTKILVGN
+124 TVTKILIEN
-133 NTIKGIDTQS
+133 NAIKGVETQS
-143 GNTYYTKSLI
+143 GNTYYTKSMI

-165 IGLKSFPSGRFGEF
+165 IGLTSFPAGRFGEF
-179 PSTDLADAIKSLGF
+179 PSTDLADAIKTLGF
-193 QIGRLKTGTPPRV
+193 QMGRLKTGTPPRV
-206 NSKSIDYSSLKIQP
+206 NSKSIDYSFLKIQP
-220 GDDPPSP
+220 GDEPPSP

-235 TQEQIPCYLTHTNAK
+235 TQKQIPCYLTHTNER
-250 THEIIKNNLDK
+250 THEIIKNNLNK

-286 FPDKSSHQ
+286 FPDKPGHQ
-294 VFLEPEGRNTEEVY
+294 VFLEPEGRDTEEVY
-308 LNGISTSLPLDV
+308 LNGVSTSLPLDV

-326 SIKGLKQGEIMR
+326 SIKGMEQCEIMR

-343 EYDFVYP
+343 EYDFVCP

-385 IAGVNAANFVLNRE
+385 IAGINAANLVLNRE
-399 PLIIKRSDAYIGV
+399 PLVIKRSDAYIGV

-451 AYKENLISKKNY
+451 AYKENLIS
-463 DLVCEKQEKIKTK
+463 EKEYKGLLEKLENIKTK
-476 INWLGSAQIKEND
+476 INWLESTRIKEND
-489 ELAAVIKSKCDGQ
+489 DLATEIKSKCNCQ
-502 LKFPVVL
+502 IKFPVVL
-509 ADLIKRPEFSIKDV
+509 ADLIKRPEFSIIDII
-523 ANNDMSPEVANQVEI
+523 NNDVSHEVANQVEI

-557 KLEEKQ
+557 KFEEKK
-563 IPENINYSAIYGLSK
+563 IPENIDYYDIYGLSK
-578 EEMQKLH
+578 EEMQKLN

-602 PSAISSIMVF
+602 PSAVSSIMVF
-612 LKKASNI
+612 LKKVSG

>member
-1 MMKINV
+1 MIKTNT
-7 FDVIV
+7 FEVIV

-26 SRKGCRTLLL
+26 GRKGCRTLLL

-66 LGGEMAKCIDHTGIQ
+66 LGGEMAKCIDYTGIQ

-97 AQADKAQYR
+97 AQADKVQYR
-106 VYMKRVLERKAKL
+106 LYMKRVLERQSKL

-124 TVTKILVGN
+124 TVTKILIEN
-133 NTIKGIDTQS
+133 NAIKGVETQS
-143 GNTYYTKSLI
+143 GNTYYTKSMI

-165 IGLKSFPSGRFGEF
+165 IGLTSFPAGRFGEF
-179 PSTDLADAIKSLGF
+179 PSTDLADAIKTLGF
-193 QIGRLKTGTPPRV
+193 QMGRLKTGTPPRA
-206 NSKSIDYSSLKIQP
+206 NSKSIDYSFLKIQP
-220 GDDPPSP
+220 GDEPPSP

-235 TQEQIPCYLTHTNAK
+235 TQKQIPCYLTHTNER
-250 THEIIKNNLDK
+250 THEIIKNNLNK

-286 FPDKSSHQ
+286 FPDKPGHQ
-294 VFLEPEGRNTEEVY
+294 VFLEPEGRDTEEVY
-308 LNGISTSLPLDV
+308 LNGVSTSLPLDV

-326 SIKGLKQGEIMR
+326 SIKGMEQCEIMR

-343 EYDFVYP
+343 EYDFVCP

-385 IAGVNAANFVLNRE
+385 IAGINAANLVLNRE
-399 PLIIKRSDAYIGV
+399 PLVIKRSDAYIGV

-451 AYKENLISKKNY
+451 AYKENLIS
-463 DLVCEKQEKIKTK
+463 EKEYKGLLEKLENIKTK
-476 INWLGSAQIKEND
+476 INWLESTRIKEND
-489 ELAAVIKSKCDGQ
+489 DLAAEIKSKCNGQ
-502 LKFPVVL
+502 IKFPVVL
-509 ADLIKRPEFSIKDV
+509 ADLIKRPEFSIIDIV
-523 ANNDMSPEVANQVEI
+523 NNDVSHEVANQVEI

-557 KLEEKQ
+557 KFEEKK
-563 IPENINYSAIYGLSK
+563 IPENIDYYDIYGLSK
-578 EEMQKLH
+578 EEMQKLN

-612 LKKASNI
+612 LKKVSG